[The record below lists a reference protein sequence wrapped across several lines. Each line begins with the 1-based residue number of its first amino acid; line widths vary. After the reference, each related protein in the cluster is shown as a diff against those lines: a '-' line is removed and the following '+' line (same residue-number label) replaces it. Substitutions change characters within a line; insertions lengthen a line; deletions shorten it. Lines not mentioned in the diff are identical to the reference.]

1 MFGSYVGDRRTVD
14 HFACQKAKT
23 FCPQRHK
30 HIMVTENSKANEV
43 LAKVPVD
50 IFLRVLEYIS
60 EKLLEEVQNVQ
71 VSDSITQYLDQ
82 YAQLNLVCRSFHQ
95 LLTHYVG
102 VDGVLLRVKLAEAQ
116 IRHFKTLLISY
127 ADLQWRSENSCTRR
141 TFNPLGTAEIMRSC
155 GCLWRNPLFPG
166 FLPSIFVYH
175 KALSAE
181 ALAGTV
187 YLWQKLNETFG

>member
-1 MFGSYVGDRRTVD
+1 
-14 HFACQKAKT
+14 
-23 FCPQRHK
+23 
-30 HIMVTENSKANEV
+30 MVTENSKANQV
-43 LAKVPVD
+43 LAKIPVD

-95 LLTHYVG
+95 LLTSYVR

-127 ADLQWRSENSCTRR
+127 ADSKWRYENSCCRR
-141 TFNPLGTAEIMRSC
+141 REFNPLGTAEILRSC

-166 FLPSIFVYH
+166 FLPSMFVYRE
-175 KALSAE
+175 ALSGE

>member
-1 MFGSYVGDRRTVD
+1 
-14 HFACQKAKT
+14 
-23 FCPQRHK
+23 
-30 HIMVTENSKANEV
+30 MVTENSKANQV

-60 EKLLEEVQNVQ
+60 ENLLEEVQNVQ

-82 YAQLNLVCRSFHQ
+82 YAQLNLVCRSFRQ
-95 LLTHYVG
+95 LLTHHVR

-116 IRHFKTLLISY
+116 ILHFKTLLISY
-127 ADLQWRSENSCTRR
+127 THSKWRYDNSCTRMR
-141 TFNPLGTAEIMRSC
+141 TFNPLGTAQILRSS

-166 FLPSIFVYH
+166 FLPSMFQYH
-175 KALSAE
+175 EALSGE

-187 YLWQKLNETFG
+187 YLWQKLNKTFG

>member
-1 MFGSYVGDRRTVD
+1 
-14 HFACQKAKT
+14 
-23 FCPQRHK
+23 
-30 HIMVTENSKANEV
+30 MVTENSKPNQV

-50 IFLRVLEYIS
+50 IFLRALEYIS
-60 EKLLEEVQNVQ
+60 GNLLEEVQNAQ

-95 LLTHYVG
+95 LLTHHVR
-102 VDGVLLRVKLAEAQ
+102 VDGVPVLRVKLAEAQ

-127 ADLQWRSENSCTRR
+127 ADSKWRYDYSHRIR
-141 TFNPLGTAEIMRSC
+141 TFNPLGTAEILRSC

-166 FLPSIFVYH
+166 FLPSMFEH
-175 KALSAE
+175 KDALSDE

>member
-1 MFGSYVGDRRTVD
+1 
-14 HFACQKAKT
+14 
-23 FCPQRHK
+23 
-30 HIMVTENSKANEV
+30 MVTENSKPNQV

-50 IFLRVLEYIS
+50 IFLRALEYIS
-60 EKLLEEVQNVQ
+60 GNLLEEVQNAQ

-95 LLTHYVG
+95 LLTHHVR

-116 IRHFKTLLISY
+116 IRHFKTLLISHAEY
-127 ADLQWRSENSCTRR
+127 GNRSCGIRKFS
-141 TFNPLGTAEIMRSC
+141 NPLGTAKILRSC

-166 FLPSIFVYH
+166 FLPSMFEH
-175 KALSAE
+175 KDALSDE
-181 ALAGTV
+181 DLAGTV